1 MAKKWEGGDL
11 GRFTTKAV
19 FNACFYKNHK
29 QNPGEP
35 GSDNLNVERRA
46 LVGLPLCPI

>member
-11 GRFTTKAV
+11 GRFTTKVAL
-19 FNACFYKNHK
+19 NAHFYKNHK

-35 GSDNLNVERRA
+35 GSDNQIGERRA
-46 LVGLPLCPI
+46 LVRLPLHPI